1 MTAGRRVAANE
12 GVEMQD
18 LTIALENTP
27 GELARLGETLGA
39 AGVNIEGGCA
49 LSEGDTSV
57 VHLLVEDHEKALAVL
72 ADANFSVKEQ
82 QSAISFYVSGDD
94 RPGIIGRYARRI
106 AEAGVNIE
114 RMYVAAGSRLA
125 FVTDDHAKARAAV
138 RG

>member
-1 MTAGRRVAANE
+1 
-12 GVEMQD
+12 MQD

-27 GELARLGETLGA
+27 GELARLGETLGG

-49 LSEGDTSV
+49 LSEGDTTV
-57 VHLLVEDHEKALAVL
+57 VHILVEDHEKALAVL
-72 ADANFSVKEQ
+72 TEANFSVKEQ
-82 QSAISFYVSGDD
+82 HPAISFYVSGDD

-114 RMYVAAGSRLA
+114 RMYLAAGSRLA